1 MDFSSSCGLNCNEKM
16 DSKKSVDVTTLPAF
30 YIKTR
35 VSFENMFDESAFF
48 YALVEIKLAAF
59 TKLIKSL

>member
-1 MDFSSSCGLNCNEKM
+1 M
-16 DSKKSVDVTTLPAF
+16 DSKKSVDVTTLSAF

-35 VSFENMFDESAFF
+35 VSFENMFNESAFF